1 MKDAFYDSEFSKS
14 FRGADDPLPSN
25 RPTPYSNQ
33 PRKPNPTLYSNYA
46 PRSVPHTFLLSNLS
60 LCSGKVMPNL
70 FLQTITW
77 EHLSVNL
84 PLPSIALPGPLQC
97 PGPQALA
104 APSGSLQVPAPL
116 GLLPR
121 MLWLMLVSTSSGFL
135 WSSHL

>member
-1 MKDAFYDSEFSKS
+1 MLKFTVVKIAIVPTVITLQLIFKTLNTVCPHYLKIMKDAFYDSEFSKF

-70 FLQTITW
+70 FLQTIT
-77 EHLSVNL
+77 
-84 PLPSIALPGPLQC
+84 
-97 PGPQALA
+97 
-104 APSGSLQVPAPL
+104 
-116 GLLPR
+116 
-121 MLWLMLVSTSSGFL
+121 
-135 WSSHL
+135 